1 MKKTDIEELR
11 EYRNLKASGRLL
23 IIPEGMKDGDTVW
36 TFSVKDGRVSSHMII
51 EWVVVTGR
59 LFGKIALDDDY
70 SLFSPDDIGKTVFPT
85 KEAAEEMLAFRTK
98 QVEDFADTMPEH
110 QEKEYEVCWS

>member
-23 IIPEGMKDGDTVW
+23 IIPEGIKDGDTVW
-36 TFSVKDGRVSSHMII
+36 TFSVENGRVSSHMVI

-70 SLFSPDDIGKTVFPT
+70 ALFSPDDIGKTVFPT
-85 KEAAEEMLAFRTK
+85 KELADEMLTFRMK
-98 QVEDFADTMPEH
+98 QIKDFADTMPEP
-110 QEKEYEVCWS
+110 QREEYEECWS